1 MCQRA
6 MRADG
11 GPSTRKLE
19 PARRALFS
27 EYNAFAHKRSILI
40 GENCQVLLRSPK
52 PAAIIKHKH
61 GMASQ
66 NPSVGFILE
75 AYRKLSIVS
84 NNLVGLKHEQEMAV
98 NCLSEGRDVSAD
110 MPTGY
115 GELTFDI

>member
-6 MRADG
+6 KRAYG

-40 GENCQVLLRSPK
+40 GENCQVLLISPK

-75 AYRKLSIVS
+75 AYRKLSIVA
-84 NNLVGLKHEQEMAV
+84 NNLVGLKQEQEMAV

-110 MPTGY
+110 MPTGF